1 MSTQRPSRTSHRTKR
16 TVPFAYDDGVR
27 GGIPLAIGVAGF
39 VVLTFMQPPAGI
51 SHRVMIAA
59 AGCLTVIIAL
69 TIYLVWTHVLFTQT
83 PPEALARIG
92 AAQVRRGPST
102 TARALGVGSTAS
114 WAVSVAI
121 AALAGAIAAAL
132 LGTQDGGILLI
143 FLALL
148 TALVAWLTV
157 VYSFALRYFRL
168 HSGGETFGFEIAEA
182 PVFTDFI
189 TLSMMISAAGALSA
203 ATPTTRAA
211 MNAVRSHTVIAFVF
225 NALVIAMAVSLLSGF
240 VAAMGAS

>member
-1 MSTQRPSRTSHRTKR
+1 MSNQRPSRTGRR
-16 TVPFAYDDGVR
+16 PERAVPFAYDDGVR
-27 GGIPLAIGVAGF
+27 GGIPLTIGVAGF
-39 VVLTFMQPPAGI
+39 VALTFIQPPAGI

-69 TIYLVWTHVLFTQT
+69 TIYLVWTHVLFTKT
-83 PPEALARIG
+83 PPDTLTRIG
-92 AAQVRRGPST
+92 AAQARRGPSS

-148 TALVAWLTV
+148 TALVAWCTV

-168 HSGGETFGFEIAEA
+168 HSGGETFGFEIAKE
-182 PVFTDFI
+182 PVFSDFI

-240 VAAMGAS
+240 VAAMGTG